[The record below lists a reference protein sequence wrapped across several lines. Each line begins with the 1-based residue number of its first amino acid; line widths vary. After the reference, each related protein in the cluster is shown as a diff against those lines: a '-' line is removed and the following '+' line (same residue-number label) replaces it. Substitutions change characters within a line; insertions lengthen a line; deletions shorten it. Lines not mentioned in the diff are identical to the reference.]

1 MTSVVVGFLAIAF
14 AASWIATDQRTAKD
28 LAKTPDDGA
37 DIVYLGSAG
46 VVFQNRSNDCGVAA
60 LMMVFSRHGVKSSW
74 RNIEQKAKL
83 GVHGASLLT
92 LKELATSAGLEAE
105 GWRLSFEDL
114 ARIQFPAILFVE
126 NHHFVVADSVD
137 RKGCLFVRDPAVGR
151 LKIPRR
157 RAIEIWKGETLVII
171 RENR

>member
-1 MTSVVVGFLAIAF
+1 M
-14 AASWIATDQRTAKD
+14 
-28 LAKTPDDGA
+28 
-37 DIVYLGSAG
+37 YLGSAG

-60 LMMVFSRHGVKSSW
+60 LMMVFSQYGVRSSQ
-74 RNIEQKAKL
+74 RNIEQKANL
-83 GVHGASLLT
+83 GFQGTSLLT
-92 LKELATSAGLEAE
+92 LKELAKSAGLEAD
-105 GWRLSFEDL
+105 GWKLSFEDL

-126 NHHFVVADSVD
+126 NHHFVVVDSVD

-157 RAIEIWKGETLVII
+157 KAIEIWKGETLVII